1 MKKSSCNLHIFS
13 LETSKR
19 KTFEDSIISKNKNE
33 INITFCEKDN
43 LEKFEK
49 DINIL
54 KGSSF
59 IYFFKKRFST
69 YFLSLISVIVIMF
82 ALLSSAIYEDLFK
95 KLIFDFPFVWDLE
108 DSISLIFV
116 IIFFFGLLIMPSLL
130 EGERSELKN
139 ILSSWFNKDIRKR
152 ERIKLAI
159 SLFDKKASVNV
170 YNVDLLNKEHWVWR
184 ILIPVLLNR
193 FTSINLYIRND
204 QISSIKEK
212 LEKLDIL
219 SINIIK
225 GKNTYN
231 DSCSELLL
239 STQETKLYSLMQ
251 LSSTSFIN
259 KNEKTFISL
268 ELFEYCGRNFLD
280 VQKNTNEHLISG
292 FQSFINRSFD
302 DFNFIKQ
309 DKSTLYSFTKNVK
322 LKNLNEEK
330 KRLAYYLRNHIEE
343 CITYFDNPISL
354 LILYY
359 YVKDIVLDEKRTLA
373 ILDKFIDAILKKQ
386 EYEFIDTYWFKI
398 AGKMFDASTLNSF
411 SNNNKSLYSK
421 LSLSSLNKL
430 SFLFERSGHF
440 KQALLLNEYLFEIN
454 PDKYSVNISSLYERM
469 GEFNKAYDSLPKI
482 LNTSKNEKPSIIE
495 VRFHQR
501 KAWLIVS
508 QRKEDLKEEG
518 LNALEDLRELLFT
531 HNNDNEPLSLWHYYN
546 ILANYSEWDKEY
558 KEAIHHY
565 KKCLSIPT
573 LGAFEYGASFVNMA
587 IAYRLQYLEEQ
598 SKDINLIN
606 QAIELGN
613 NGIMLKESVGDKD
626 EMPVVLH
633 NQALNILSK
642 MIVQPINEKEC
653 LKVIDLTNDAL
664 LILRT
669 TNSNKKRAM
678 LLIENIIAKFLVN
691 IDYSK
696 EQENLNKHLLSI
708 DENEF
713 KQVTKIYKEFYTIK
727 KIDIIPLLNDS
738 MIA

>member
-1 MKKSSCNLHIFS
+1 M
-13 LETSKR
+13 
-19 KTFEDSIISKNKNE
+19 
-33 INITFCEKDN
+33 
-43 LEKFEK
+43 
-49 DINIL
+49 IL
-54 KGSSF
+54 ARRQ
-59 IYFFKKRFST
+59 YT
-69 YFLSLISVIVIMF
+69 
-82 ALLSSAIYEDLFK
+82 
-95 KLIFDFPFVWDLE
+95 
-108 DSISLIFV
+108 
-116 IIFFFGLLIMPSLL
+116 
-130 EGERSELKN
+130 N
-139 ILSSWFNKDIRKR
+139 
-152 ERIKLAI
+152 
-159 SLFDKKASVNV
+159 
-170 YNVDLLNKEHWVWR
+170 
-184 ILIPVLLNR
+184 
-193 FTSINLYIRND
+193 
-204 QISSIKEK
+204 
-212 LEKLDIL
+212 
-219 SINIIK
+219 
-225 GKNTYN
+225 N
-231 DSCSELLL
+231 DSSLELLL
-239 STQETKLYSLMQ
+239 SEQETKLYSLMQ

-302 DFNFIKQ
+302 DFNFINQ

-373 ILDKFIDAILKKQ
+373 ILDKFIDSILKKQ

-398 AGKMFDASTLNSF
+398 AGKMFDTSTLNSF
-411 SNNNKSLYSK
+411 SNNNKSLYRK

-430 SFLFERSGHF
+430 AFLFERSGHF

-469 GEFNKAYDSLPKI
+469 GEFNKAYESLPKI
-482 LNTSKNEKPSIIE
+482 LNISKNEKPSTIE

-518 LNALEDLRELLFT
+518 LNALENLRALLFT
-531 HNNDNEPLSLWHYYN
+531 HNNDNEALSLWHYYN
-546 ILANYSEWDKEY
+546 ILANYSEWNKEY
-558 KEAIHHY
+558 KEAINHY

-598 SKDINLIN
+598 SKDINLIH
-606 QAIELGN
+606 QAIELGSK
-613 NGIMLKESVGDKD
+613 GIMLKESVGDKD

-642 MIVQPINEKEC
+642 MIVHPINEKEC
-653 LKVIDLTNDAL
+653 LKVIELTNDAL
-664 LILRT
+664 LILRA

-678 LLIENIIAKFLVN
+678 LLIENIIAKFLIN

-696 EQENLNKHLLSI
+696 EQKILNKHLLSI

-713 KQVTKIYKEFYTIK
+713 TQVTKIYKEFYTIK

-738 MIA
+738 KIA